1 MLNVIESANRVGL
14 EESIS
19 SVLAIT
25 DPAVRFREP
34 RFLAIYERERQRGA
48 CAHDCRCFSRSSP
61 AYQSDAN
68 DCQSKRKRCS
78 DDPHDRLHPRRC
90 VIRTLG
96 PVSRCE
102 CEVLHTASNLIIG
115 HKALRIGFS
124 IIQKVF
130 CSRSRTTTA
139 SLVESS
145 WSLEIVFLRN
155 VARILTSKTCRP
167 ETGLAGRPVRLR
179 GWACRTRTGES
190 VGELSD
196 WNCAATSPEI
206 GARAA
211 AETPSRG

>member
-145 WSLEIVFLRN
+145 WSLESYFYGSISPTVIQPRHSRLRTA
-155 VARILTSKTCRP
+155 VEAW
-167 ETGLAGRPVRLR
+167 AGRFSSLR
-179 GWACRTRTGES
+179 QRF
-190 VGELSD
+190 V
-196 WNCAATSPEI
+196 
-206 GARAA
+206 
-211 AETPSRG
+211 